1 LYIALARR
9 KREPCSA
16 SPTLVQ
22 ALYATRALVR
32 RAHNS
37 LDHQGIFWAAGFFF
51 TLGIFADLAHVAIE
65 EAIWSAYSSMAKC
78 VTRESALAHRLISLF
93 SLVSKSLWS
102 KTSKGGTRFF

>member
-1 LYIALARR
+1 VSVEDEVSLNSDQDFSFARLSSLWYVALARR

-37 LDHQGIFWAAGFFF
+37 LDHQGIFRAAGFFF

-65 EAIWSAYSSMAKC
+65 EAI
-78 VTRESALAHRLISLF
+78 
-93 SLVSKSLWS
+93 
-102 KTSKGGTRFF
+102 